1 MAVSNI
7 NVRIGVDSTQFTKGL
22 AKAQTQLRRA
32 GRNMENI
39 GRSIMTNMIAPMT
52 AFGTASVLAFNKQA
66 KAEAQL
72 RTALQGNEEAFERL
86 TLKASEFQSQSLY
99 TDEDI
104 IQQMAFLQT
113 MNLTEEQ
120 ITSLI
125 QASMNLA
132 TGANQTL
139 EFGVRNLAKTFG
151 GLTGELGEILPQLKN
166 LTKEQLESG
175 EAIDY
180 VNEAFKNQAKAV
192 SEVGTGPLIQVINA
206 LKDLT
211 ETVGEQLEPELD
223 KLTETLLNLSNRLK
237 EMPKEDIQF
246 MIKSFKLLGEIALTF
261 FIFGKIFK
269 IFGKL
274 AGVFKKMPKFISA
287 TRQQFVNLGNFFKNY
302 KSVFSGFGKF
312 FGLSG
317 AVVGAGKVASNKMNK
332 ETEDTKDLADATD
345 KLVKS
350 RTKLNTINLESVA
363 FTGLDTQQNLQLKD
377 NLFDVDAEIEAE
389 KINKLKSAILDA
401 KETFTGVAENISMSF
416 ANTFSELIVFG
427 GNFVNTMKDMFKSII
442 NMILKMII
450 QALVLAGIMQ
460 LVKGG
465 QFGTNFA
472 NALGGNFSLGTRA
485 SGGPVFAGQSYLV
498 GEQGPEILTMGS
510 ASGNIIPNHQVHTG
524 GVLTTSISGNDLQ
537 IILDKNARIRQ
548 RR

>member
-1 MAVSNI
+1 
-7 NVRIGVDSTQFTKGL
+7 
-22 AKAQTQLRRA
+22 
-32 GRNMENI
+32 
-39 GRSIMTNMIAPMT
+39 
-52 AFGTASVLAFNKQA
+52 
-66 KAEAQL
+66 
-72 RTALQGNEEAFERL
+72 
-86 TLKASEFQSQSLY
+86 
-99 TDEDI
+99 
-104 IQQMAFLQT
+104 
-113 MNLTEEQ
+113 
-120 ITSLI
+120 
-125 QASMNLA
+125 
-132 TGANQTL
+132 
-139 EFGVRNLAKTFG
+139 
-151 GLTGELGEILPQLKN
+151 LPQLKN

-175 EAIDY
+175 EAITY
-180 VNEAFKNQAKAV
+180 VNEAFMDQAKAV
-192 SEVGTGPLIQVINA
+192 AEVGTGPLIQVINA

-211 ETVGEQLEPELD
+211 ETVGKELEPELD
-223 KLTETLLNLSNRLK
+223 KLTKTLLNLSNRLK

-287 TRQQFVNLGNFFKNY
+287 TRQQFANLGNFFKNY
-302 KSVFSGFGKF
+302 KSVFKGFGKF

-332 ETEDTKDLADATD
+332 ETEDTKDLADATKDLVDATD
-345 KLVKS
+345 KIIKS
-350 RTKLNTINLESVA
+350 RTKLNNINLQNVA
-363 FTGLDTQQNLQLKD
+363 FTGLDTQNLQLKNTSFFFQSLD
-377 NLFDVDAEIEAE
+377 EKIEAD
-389 KINKLKSAILDA
+389 KIAQLENAILSA
-401 KETFTGVAENISMSF
+401 QQTFIGVAENISMSF

-442 NMILKMII
+442 NMILQMII

-537 IILDKNARIRQ
+537 IILDKNARISQ